1 VRNKTLA
8 KRVDTGGLNRLSATL
23 AGTNNNGMLSAAA
36 TVRTPRQAAV
46 SGRNQSIHFTT
57 VTLAQMQID
66 WHKFAI
72 SPQKRTMR
80 RT

>member
-1 VRNKTLA
+1 
-8 KRVDTGGLNRLSATL
+8 
-23 AGTNNNGMLSAAA
+23 MLSAAA
-36 TVRTPRQAAV
+36 PVRTPRQAAV

-66 WHKFAI
+66 WHTFAI

-80 RT
+80 RTEILHMVLDTHTLHKEEKK